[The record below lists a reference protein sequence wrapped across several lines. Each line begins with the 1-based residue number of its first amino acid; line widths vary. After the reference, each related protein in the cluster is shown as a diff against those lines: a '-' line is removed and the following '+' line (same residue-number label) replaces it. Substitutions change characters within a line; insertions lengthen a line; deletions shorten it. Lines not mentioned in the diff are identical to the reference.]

1 MYGNSHATLC
11 VTRFDVGGKQKNQ
24 KKKRERRQTYM
35 LDVLKMWVANISF
48 ANKNKKKRKRREKVR
63 VNTSEQIRTSL

>member
-24 KKKRERRQTYM
+24 KKKTRKKTNVYVGR
-35 LDVLKMWVANISF
+35 I
-48 ANKNKKKRKRREKVR
+48 KNV
-63 VNTSEQIRTSL
+63 SC